1 MLNCSITAVLP
12 FFFLNNYL
20 RNIYKNITRKALYP
34 QVQQGNL
41 SQIDV
46 QIERMQGQI
55 SSCHMQIQEL
65 WSTLLVHL
73 ENNGPFDESIK
84 IAEQLKIEQDN
95 KDKYMDA
102 LVKLYQSQVQIIQN
116 SGLFVTAEQ
125 KNAIEAEMKT
135 LEELTNKG
143 YRTGKFSNET
153 NIPDTLFTTLLDE
166 IIENCPLITSVVES
180 LLVFNRKERNVNKTA
195 TYKMLCASQ
204 SLSVLVNI
212 RNSRVMNDFV
222 FLFGML
228 CISYGAGKQFINM
241 LSAIGLTLHWDTL

>member
-1 MLNCSITAVLP
+1 MYS
-12 FFFLNNYL
+12 
-20 RNIYKNITRKALYP
+20 

-84 IAEQLKIEQDN
+84 IAEQLKIEQNN

-166 IIENCPLITSVVES
+166 IIENCP
-180 LLVFNRKERNVNKTA
+180 R
-195 TYKMLCASQ
+195 Q